1 MERNKDI
8 LMKLAIFII
17 LIVYTAAAT
26 CGDGIK
32 AGTEQSN
39 RFQRLTFTF
48 ARCKDQFHPRQNYLQ
63 LLPDIFQRVPLCCF
77 SSYKRLIMKK

>member
-48 ARCKDQFHPRQNYLQ
+48 AM
-63 LLPDIFQRVPLCCF
+63 QRSI
-77 SSYKRLIMKK
+77 SSSPKLSPIAS